1 MPRRLARRREGLAV
15 VNVEIFRTSGAG
27 ATGTTNDRAPRRH
40 ASAPKAVRTRAFTAW
55 RRSSPAWTDAPRW
68 RRTADGRRR
77 REEGCQCGQTSTA
90 RGSGSEV
97 GGHRRSSSR
106 VARARRRSHL
116 IRQDLVAAPDV
127 LLYLVHGDGRR
138 AREPEGE
145 ARDAG
150 AQHDAVFL
158 FLPGRSATVDGS
170 AHAARCVGSRD
181 VRRERGVGAQL
192 GRSRHEGVERSDGAP
207 VRGSPRRVPIE
218 PRARRGKI
226 FFDRRVD
233 EPGRLATP
241 GLCRPRDAG
250 ITERPPNARRRI
262 GDVGDVDKRA
272 RDVCKGGEPRDAP
285 RVASAPPSRRA
296 ATLASG

>member
-1 MPRRLARRREGLAV
+1 MPRRLARRREGLSV

-40 ASAPKAVRTRAFTAW
+40 ASAPKAVRTRAFTAL
-55 RRSSPAWTDAPRW
+55 RRSSPVWTDAPRW

-77 REEGCQCGQTSTA
+77 REEARQCEETSSA

-97 GGHRRSSSR
+97 GGDRRSSSR
-106 VARARRRSHL
+106 FARARRRSHL

-127 LLYLVHGDGRR
+127 LLDLVHGDGRR

-158 FLPGRSATVDGS
+158 LLPGRSATVDGS

-192 GRSRHEGVERSDGAP
+192 GRSRREGVERSDEAP
-207 VRGSPRRVPIE
+207 ARGSPRRVPIE
-218 PRARRGKI
+218 PRARRGKL
-226 FFDRRVD
+226 FFDRRRATSQ
-233 EPGRLATP
+233 EARHPGCA
-241 GLCRPRDAG
+241 AH
-250 ITERPPNARRRI
+250 A
-262 GDVGDVDKRA
+262 
-272 RDVCKGGEPRDAP
+272 AP
-285 RVASAPPSRRA
+285 A
-296 ATLASG
+296 

>member
-1 MPRRLARRREGLAV
+1 MPRRLARRREGLSV

-68 RRTADGRRR
+68 RRTADWRRR
-77 REEGCQCGQTSTA
+77 REEGCQCGETSTA

-97 GGHRRSSSR
+97 EGDPRSSSR

-127 LLYLVHGDGRR
+127 LLDLVHGDGRR

-192 GRSRHEGVERSDGAP
+192 GRSRREGVERSDEAP
-207 VRGSPRRVPIE
+207 ARGSPRRVPIE

-226 FFDRRVD
+226 FFDRRRARART
-233 EPGRLATP
+233 GTP
-241 GLCRPRDAG
+241 GVCRPRGAG

-262 GDVGDVDKRA
+262 GDVGDVDDRV
-272 RDVCKGGEPRDAP
+272 RDVCWGGEPRGAP